1 MEGGHT
7 QNIKTEVTPKKK
19 RVHNYTQWSFQ
30 KTPFSFSFSS
40 TFFFVLKERKK
51 ENGGLYSWKKT
62 AGR

>member
-30 KTPFSFSFSS
+30 KTPFSFSSS